1 MSRFISLSAVPS
13 GCSPRNPLGQLSA
26 GSGCPGSGPQVL
38 GVDLSRS
45 ESGQSFSGL
54 DFQDCSGLFG
64 KPFDRFAA
72 DVRVLAMA
80 DSASRR
86 WSAAFVYRTSSAR
99 LAWPVMAP
107 ISCAV
112 QPASARRRA
121 AAFLNPCA
129 EQCGSPA
136 LSHYSRRN
144 QWVKVVAA
152 NGPPIVVVR
161 RVR

>member
-1 MSRFISLSAVPS
+1 MGRILRRL
-13 GCSPRNPLGQLSA
+13 GGPR
-26 GSGCPGSGPQVL
+26 
-38 GVDLSRS
+38 RRIKK
-45 ESGQSFSGL
+45 SGQSFSGL

-107 ISCAV
+107 ISSAV

-121 AAFLNPCA
+121 APFSIRAQSNV
-129 EQCGSPA
+129 EA
-136 LSHYSRRN
+136 L
-144 QWVKVVAA
+144 
-152 NGPPIVVVR
+152 
-161 RVR
+161 